1 MENKLYFCFG
11 ISTLDKKCVY
21 FVLNNEIY
29 NIIKKINKTIYYDA
43 QKIQIE
49 PNSIKICYVILNEV
63 EYIAPDFYYIY
74 DGELILLKQIIKEYN
89 DVDRYKYIKN
99 IFISKCFAAL
109 KDNYKNIGRLQD
121 GYLVCDNELKIYTFL
136 SSSEF
141 ALDYNFQFDT
151 ILKDATKAIYKFKAC
166 STELSF
172 ESLFVASHSDINDI
186 IGKTAI
192 VMNKDIVITK
202 DMFIVINGT
211 LDAID
216 FFETNNL
223 AIGINPLTFS
233 IK

>member
-1 MENKLYFCFG
+1 
-11 ISTLDKKCVY
+11 
-21 FVLNNEIY
+21 
-29 NIIKKINKTIYYDA
+29 
-43 QKIQIE
+43 
-49 PNSIKICYVILNEV
+49 
-63 EYIAPDFYYIY
+63 
-74 DGELILLKQIIKEYN
+74 
-89 DVDRYKYIKN
+89 
-99 IFISKCFAAL
+99 
-109 KDNYKNIGRLQD
+109 
-121 GYLVCDNELKIYTFL
+121 
-136 SSSEF
+136 
-141 ALDYNFQFDT
+141 
-151 ILKDATKAIYKFKAC
+151 LKDATKAIYKFKAC